1 MRRFLIV
8 TGLGAALGG
17 CATITSGTSQTIEVA
32 TYPAGAACE
41 AQRDGAAVAS
51 IAATPGRFTVDK
63 APKTLT
69 VTCRREGFQ
78 SAVKRLSA
86 VAQPMTFGNMIAGGV
101 IGVAVDA
108 ASGAMTVYEDLPMLV
123 MTPVS
128 FASEQARDAFFD
140 GAAAAVRRA
149 AAADIKNASQTQAVC
164 GARQYQVACS
174 TVLKVRA
181 DRRDADLAEIEQQR
195 QRARIDAQ

>member
-1 MRRFLIV
+1 MRHFLPTTI
-8 TGLGAALGG
+8 LGVALGG
-17 CATITSGTSQTIEVA
+17 CATITSGTSQTIEVT

-41 AQRDGAAVAS
+41 GTRDGAPVGS
-51 IAATPGRFTVDK
+51 VAATPGTFTVDK

-69 VTCRREGFQ
+69 VTCRRDGYQ

-86 VAQPMTFGNMIAGGV
+86 VAQPMTFGNVIAGGV

-108 ASGAMTVYEDLPMLV
+108 ASGAMTVYEDLPMLI

-128 FASEQARDAFFD
+128 FTSEQARDDFFKR
-140 GAAAAVRRA
+140 AAEEIRRA
-149 AAADIKNASQTQAVC
+149 AGTDIVKARETQAVC
-164 GARQYQVACS
+164 GARQYQVACA

-181 DRRDADLAEIEQQR
+181 DRRDAELADLEQQR
-195 QRARIDAQ
+195 QRARIDGR